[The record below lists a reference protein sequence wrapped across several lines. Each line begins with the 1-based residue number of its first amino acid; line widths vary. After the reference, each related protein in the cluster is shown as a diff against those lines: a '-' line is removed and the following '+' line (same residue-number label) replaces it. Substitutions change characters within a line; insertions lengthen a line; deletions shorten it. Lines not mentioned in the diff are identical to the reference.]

1 MRSSRA
7 KRITKSSSG
16 TETLSNYYVFL
27 GSSTGGSQNKNL
39 EKLGRMKTKRYLMDL
54 AIRKLL
60 PSQVHLSG
68 MKEAEV
74 RLQQIE
80 KEKRH

>member
-16 TETLSNYYVFL
+16 IETLSNYGFL

-39 EKLGRMKTKRYLMDL
+39 EKLGRMKTKRYP
-54 AIRKLL
+54 K
-60 PSQVHLSG
+60 G
-68 MKEAEV
+68 
-74 RLQQIE
+74 
-80 KEKRH
+80 